1 MKKLLLLSILCC
13 LSMIAAAQFKILENG
28 HAQIGTNPP
37 IDESL
42 YIAQQ
47 DTTVMLKIFGPYGD
61 MRTGSRLSFGDITR
75 YNSNVVLGELG
86 TGDSD
91 QLWVQAKNGYYFT
104 FGHSASDTVVYFD
117 LNKGNYFKFN
127 CELRATGYYTPSDS
141 RLKDDITPV
150 ESSLDGLS
158 QLSAVSFRFKSPYDN
173 AQGYSAQTANSASP
187 KAVVDAQNMARFK
200 ESIANDSIH
209 YGFIAQEV
217 KEIYP
222 ELVRTDADGYMYV
235 DYMGM
240 IPLLVNALNEM
251 QAEITYLQAELEG
264 RDAPSVYGTG
274 GIDDTIAEITP
285 RLFQNSPNPFDAVT
299 EIKYELPE
307 SVSNAAIYIYDL
319 KGTQVKRI
327 NLQGRGMG
335 TVTIEGSE
343 LSAGMY
349 IYALIADGQEIDTK
363 RMILTK

>member
-1 MKKLLLLSILCC
+1 ML
-13 LSMIAAAQFKILENG
+13 ATAQLKVLGNG
-28 HAQIGTNPP
+28 HAQIGT
-37 IDESL
+37 ESPVDAGL
-42 YIAQQ
+42 SVAQQ
-47 DTTVMLKIFGPYGD
+47 DTLVMLKIFGPYGD
-61 MRTGSRLSFGDITR
+61 MRTGSRLSFGDVN
-75 YNSNVVLGELG
+75 YWNQNVVLGEVG
-86 TGDSD
+86 SGDSD

-104 FGHSASDTVVYFD
+104 FGQSALDTVAYFD

-127 CELRATGYYTPSDS
+127 CEIRATNYYTPSDS
-141 RLKDDITPV
+141 RLKKDITPV

-187 KAVVDAQNMARFK
+187 KAAADAQNMARFK
-200 ESIANDSIH
+200 ESIEDDSIH

-222 ELVRTDADGYMYV
+222 ELVKTDAEGYMYI

-274 GIDDTIAEITP
+274 GVDDAMAEITP

-307 SVSNAAIYIYDL
+307 SVGNASIYIYDL

-327 NLQGRGMG
+327 DLQGRGMG

-343 LSAGMY
+343 LGAGMY
-349 IYALIADGQEIDTK
+349 IYALIADGREIDTK